1 MIRRLILSLIALAA
15 LAATKPA
22 ATTRSSAKPPADS
35 RAAPNP
41 AAVVTDVSNERAP
54 ATQGATRTATTAPKE
69 KIASTRTSV
78 ATTAATQPES
88 KPVPL
93 LSAEEAAKTFNL
105 PPGFRAEVVAAEPLV
120 QQPVAMEFDPDGR
133 LWVVEMRG
141 YMPTVDGKGEDEP
154 NGRITILEDLD
165 GDGAMDK
172 RTIFL
177 DQLVMP
183 RSLGLVNGGALVGVP
198 PRLLFVRDTDGDMR
212 ADDVQTLFEDYGD
225 RGNPEH
231 QANGPLYGI
240 DNWIYNSNYGRRLRY
255 VDHKW
260 VSAPVPTLGQWGL
273 SQDDF
278 GRLFHDTNSDHL
290 RGSAIAPHYA
300 SRNPNWIPA
309 SADTQIDNDQ
319 NCWPAHPSA
328 VNRGY
333 REGFL
338 RDGRLAKFTAAC
350 GPVIYRGDLFP
361 EEFRGNAFVCEPS
374 ANLVR
379 RTVLKEKPDG
389 SIEGENAYKR
399 REFIA
404 STYER
409 FRPVNCYNGPDG
421 ALYVVDMHHGLLQHR
436 QYLTDYAKKLYL
448 DRDLDQFLLTGRIY
462 RIVPDGSK
470 PVGRPRLSRAT
481 TPQLVK
487 QLSHPN
493 GWWRDT
499 AQRLLVERRDPAA
512 TKLLRA
518 TARSNPSSLARIHAL
533 WTLEGLS
540 ALDVP
545 TAQAALRDEHPRV
558 RAAAIR
564 ASEALLAQPRRAS
577 RLLAGVLKLADDD
590 DVHVRLQFVLS
601 TAPLNSPDVDEAI
614 DAILRNGG
622 GESYVLR
629 DAAISGMRGRELS
642 FLRRIMDDP
651 QWSQPSA
658 GRHDVITDYCRAII
672 KSADRRAVAGLL
684 DLLAEQSAD
693 QQWRQL
699 AMLEAF
705 PEPDKS
711 AARRR
716 RSQQARIALDAPPT
730 ALMKLSTS
738 GSNAVRARLDKVD
751 AMFTWPGKPLEPA
764 PKVEPLTPQQQARFE
779 RGRVVYTSVCGQCH
793 KPDGMGQVGLAPPL
807 VNSEFVLGPD
817 SRLSRIVMQGLRGPI
832 EVQGKQYNL
841 DMPGLA
847 ALDDEQIAA
856 VLTYIR
862 REWGHAADPVE
873 PKAVKDVRGATSG
886 RREAWT
892 AKELEIFH

>member
-1 MIRRLILSLIALAA
+1 MMRRLILILVAAVTLAA
-15 LAATKPA
+15 ARPATVP
-22 ATTRSSAKPPADS
+22 SAKPQAES
-35 RAAPNP
+35 KGAPNP
-41 AAVVTDVSNERAP
+41 AAIATDASKERLS
-54 ATQGATRTATTAPKE
+54 TTRTATQPATATTKE
-69 KIASTRTSV
+69 IASPKTSV
-78 ATTAATQPES
+78 AATTTATQPES

-93 LSAEEAAKTFNL
+93 LSAEDAAKTFNL

-141 YMPTVDGKGEDEP
+141 YMPTVDGKGEDQP
-154 NGRITILEDLD
+154 NGRISILEDRD

-177 DQLVMP
+177 DQLVLP
-183 RSLGLVNGGALVGVP
+183 RSVGLVNGGALVGVP
-198 PRLLFVRDTDGDMR
+198 PRLLFVRDTDGDNR
-212 ADDVQTLFEDYGD
+212 GDDVQELFNDYGD

-240 DNWIYNSNYGRRLRY
+240 DNWIYNSNYGRRLRH
-255 VDHKW
+255 VDGKW

-273 SQDDF
+273 SQDNF
-278 GRLFHDTNSDHL
+278 GRLFHDTNSDYL
-290 RGSAIAPHYA
+290 RGSVIPPHYA
-300 SRNPNWIPA
+300 SRNPHWTAA

-319 NCWPAHPSA
+319 NCWPGHPSA

-338 RDGRLAKFTAAC
+338 RDGRLSKFTAAC

-361 EEFRGNAFVCEPS
+361 PEFRGNAFVCEPS

-389 SIEGENAYKR
+389 SIEGENAYKAK
-399 REFIA
+399 EFIA

-421 ALYVVDMHHGLLQHR
+421 ALYIVDMHHGLLQHR

-462 RIVPDGSK
+462 RIVPTNSK
-470 PVGRPRLSRAT
+470 PVGSPRLSRAT

-487 QLSHPN
+487 QLGHPN

-518 TARSNPSSLARIHAL
+518 MARSNNSPLARLHAV
-533 WTLEGLS
+533 WALEGVS
-540 ALDVP
+540 QLDVA
-545 TAQAALRDEHPRV
+545 TARAALKDPHPRF

-564 ASEALLAQPRRAS
+564 ASEALLAKPKQAS
-577 RLLAGVLKLADDD
+577 QLMAAVLKLADDENID
-590 DVHVRLQFVLS
+590 VRLQFVLS
-601 TAPLNSPDVDEAI
+601 TAPLNVPDADDAI

-622 GESYVLR
+622 GESSVLR
-629 DAAISGMRGRELS
+629 DAAISGMRDRELD
-642 FLRRIMDDP
+642 FLRRMMSDP
-651 QWSQPSA
+651 QWSQASP
-658 GRHDVITDYCRAII
+658 GRHDVVTDFSRAII
-672 KSADRRAVAGLL
+672 KSADRRMVAGLL
-684 DLLAEQSAD
+684 DLMAAQSAN

-705 PEPDKS
+705 PEPEKN

-716 RSQQARIALDAPPT
+716 RTQQARIALDAPPV

-738 GSNAVRARLDKVD
+738 GSDAVRAKLDKVD
-751 AMFTWPGKPLEPA
+751 AMFTWPGKPVDPT
-764 PKVEPLTPQQQARFE
+764 PKVEPLTPEQQARFE
-779 RGRVVYTSVCGQCH
+779 RGKIQYAAICGQCH

-807 VNSEFVLGPD
+807 VNSEFALGPD
-817 SRLSRIVMQGLRGPI
+817 SRLARIVLQGLRGPI
-832 EVQGKQYNL
+832 EVQGKQFNL

-847 ALDDEQIAA
+847 ALDDEQIAS

-862 REWGHAADPVE
+862 REWGHTGDPVE
-873 PKAVKDVRGATSG
+873 PKAVKDIRGATSG